1 MKLVILDTVTQS
13 MSTTGTRASQHST
26 ARADSRAADVIDAND
41 AAHVNDARIH
51 APATAQRATPDK
63 IDPALLNRLV

>member
-1 MKLVILDTVTQS
+1 
-13 MSTTGTRASQHST
+13 MSTTGTRASRHST
-26 ARADSRAADVIDAND
+26 ADSRAADVIDAND

-51 APATAQRATPDK
+51 APATAQRATPEK